1 MPFTRVGGISH
12 VRGGGDCPRRHNS
25 RIKGG
30 DCPRLAKQSQLYSPV
45 FYGMPGDR
53 AALVVALFIAGPS
66 WGKSAGVED
75 AAMDTRV

>member
-12 VRGGGDCPRRHNS
+12 VIGGGDCPRRHNS

-45 FYGMPGDR
+45 FCGMPGDR
-53 AALVVALFIAGPS
+53 GIMVRGEVCNANVVNSSQQVGR
-66 WGKSAGVED
+66 ED
-75 AAMDTRV
+75 

>member
-12 VRGGGDCPRRHNS
+12 VIGGGDY
-25 RIKGG
+25 
-30 DCPRLAKQSQLYSPV
+30 PRLAQQSQLYSPV

>member
-12 VRGGGDCPRRHNS
+12 VIG
-25 RIKGG
+25 GG

-45 FYGMPGDR
+45 FCGMPGDR
-53 AALVVALFIAGPS
+53 AVTRAALFVQGTS

-75 AAMDTRV
+75 AAVYPRV

>member
-12 VRGGGDCPRRHNS
+12 VIGGGDCPRRHNS

-45 FYGMPGDR
+45 FCGMPGLFFIDR
-53 AALVVALFIAGPS
+53 QADRKANRQTGGMSNVFEGLG
-66 WGKSAGVED
+66 
-75 AAMDTRV
+75 